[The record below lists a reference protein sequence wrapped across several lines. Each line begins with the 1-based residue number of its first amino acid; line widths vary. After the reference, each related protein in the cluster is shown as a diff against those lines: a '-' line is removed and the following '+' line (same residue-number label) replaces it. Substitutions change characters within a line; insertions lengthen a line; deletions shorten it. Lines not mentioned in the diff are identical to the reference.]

1 MCGSLWS
8 TGFGELRGRWGAGS
22 WPLAPWGP
30 RAQGDGVFL
39 PLSAPGCV
47 SDPFHGAAGAEG
59 LIPVPCAPQLIL
71 FGLSNQMVVTFKEE
85 NTVTFKHLFL
95 KDYVDGAGDSYA
107 VYTQRD
113 LYDHVFYTVEKYLA
127 IPNETI
133 GRYAYVRGE
142 SGGNQSALMLCQ
154 QYYRKGRIDPA
165 NDTFNI
171 DPKIVTD
178 CLGVDPED
186 THPLPP
192 ELDRSYKNFTLK
204 FHKLINVTIQFKLKA
219 INIQTII
226 NNEIPDCYTFTITI
240 TFDNK
245 AHSGRVKIRLDN
257 RADIKECKDP
267 SIFGRGD
274 NSFRLFFDV
283 VVILVCSLSFIL
295 CARSIIRGLLLQ
307 HVSAGGRGA
316 ALSVATVPPC
326 KPWGRPELPP
336 RCFLDQKK
344 GVFSKTARLKDTL
357 LAWECSDKAP
367 AAAWVLRS
375 ALRTRFLL
383 PTQEFS
389 RFFQRRYG
397 QSVCLSD
404 RMEFL
409 NGWYILLV
417 ISDVLTVLGTIMK
430 IGIESKVGG
439 TGGAKRRAGSC
450 PAAVPARG
458 WCWGPV
464 RLGLRPVPPLS
475 LQNFAGYDVCSI
487 LLGTST
493 LLVWVGV
500 IRYLTFFQKYN
511 VSGSGEAARDPRGRF
526 SGLTLSTEA
535 LGGAGPILRVAPG
548 SLSCSAGR
556 LGIASGAWTSSLTA
570 TLVGIVPVSPT
581 RGSPSPPGRL
591 LTSPRGR
598 SLIPVGFS
606 TPQILIVTLRVALPN
621 VIRFCCCVAVIY
633 LGYCFCGWIVLGPYH
648 VKVLLQAAPRWARV
662 GFTRLRGRFP
672 ALISGEKGVG
682 LGETRQLVEQQRWGF
697 RSLSMVSE
705 CLFSL
710 INGDDMFV
718 TFAEMQQNSY
728 LVWLFSQIYLYT
740 FISLFIYM
748 VLSLF
753 IALITGSYETIKHQ
767 CEGET
772 PVSQLHAY
780 IAECKDSPKSGKY
793 RRGSASS
800 CSVFCCCERAPL
812 QDNTMLVN

>member
-1 MCGSLWS
+1 MCPRCVPIVSPARTHAGRRGQETERLLSRGPAYGA
-8 TGFGELRGRWGAGS
+8 TEAPVAAAAAEEEEEEELRRRLKYFFMSPCDKYRARGRRPVKLGLQ
-22 WPLAPWGP
+22 LAKILL
-30 RAQGDGVFL
+30 VT
-39 PLSAPGCV
+39 V
-47 SDPFHGAAGAEG
+47 
-59 LIPVPCAPQLIL
+59 QLIL

-283 VVILVCSLSFIL
+283 VVILVCSLSFVL

-307 HVSAGGRGA
+307 H
-316 ALSVATVPPC
+316 
-326 KPWGRPELPP
+326 
-336 RCFLDQKK
+336 
-344 GVFSKTARLKDTL
+344 
-357 LAWECSDKAP
+357 
-367 AAAWVLRS
+367 
-375 ALRTRFLL
+375 
-383 PTQEFS
+383 EFS
-389 RFFQRRYG
+389 RFFRRRYG

-430 IGIESKVGG
+430 IGIESK
-439 TGGAKRRAGSC
+439 
-450 PAAVPARG
+450 
-458 WCWGPV
+458 
-464 RLGLRPVPPLS
+464 
-475 LQNFAGYDVCSI
+475 NFAGYDVCSI

-511 VSGSGEAARDPRGRF
+511 
-526 SGLTLSTEA
+526 
-535 LGGAGPILRVAPG
+535 
-548 SLSCSAGR
+548 
-556 LGIASGAWTSSLTA
+556 
-570 TLVGIVPVSPT
+570 
-581 RGSPSPPGRL
+581 
-591 LTSPRGR
+591 
-598 SLIPVGFS
+598 
-606 TPQILIVTLRVALPN
+606 ILIVTLRVALPN

-648 VKVLLQAAPRWARV
+648 VK
-662 GFTRLRGRFP
+662 
-672 ALISGEKGVG
+672 
-682 LGETRQLVEQQRWGF
+682 F

-793 RRGSASS
+793 RRGSAPS